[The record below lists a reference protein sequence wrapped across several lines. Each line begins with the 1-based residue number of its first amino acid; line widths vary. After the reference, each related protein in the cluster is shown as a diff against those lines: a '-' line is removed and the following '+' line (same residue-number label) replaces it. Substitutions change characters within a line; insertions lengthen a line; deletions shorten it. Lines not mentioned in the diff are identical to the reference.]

1 MSSSLPPRVVVVSR
15 PGELEELVQRHGTL
29 QQAQFFLASRGQD
42 TGAASERQKLLDA
55 AIQAVQT
62 AVPLSWRRARVLRHE
77 LDRFLFEPEDL
88 IVAVG
93 QDGLVANVAK
103 YLTGQPVVG
112 INPSRAQNEGVLV
125 RHAPRVIGD
134 VYATFARGN
143 LRCEDRTMVQATMSD
158 GQRLIALN
166 EIFFG
171 HQSHQSAR
179 YRLTARAQ
187 TERHSSSGVII
198 ATGTG
203 ASGWARSITHQRVD
217 PAPLPGPLDVDLA
230 FYVREAWPSVATQ
243 ATLTTGR
250 LAPDESLTITS
261 EMNTG
266 GTAFG
271 DGVED
276 DHLDLAWGQTLTIGR
291 APTTMRLVA

>member
-1 MSSSLPPRVVVVSR
+1 MSR
-15 PGELEELVQRHGTL
+15 PGEIEELVQRHGTW
-29 QQAQFFLASRGQD
+29 QQAQFFLETRGED
-42 TGAASERQKLLDA
+42 SAAASERQNHLYAALL
-55 AIQAVQT
+55 AVKA
-62 AVPLSWRRARVLRHE
+62 AVPLAWRRARVLRHE

-88 IVAVG
+88 VVAVG

-103 YLTGQPVVG
+103 YLNGQPVVG
-112 INPSRAQNEGVLV
+112 INPSRADNEGVLV
-125 RHAPRVIGD
+125 RYAPDVIGD
-134 VYATFARGN
+134 IYAAFAKGN

-158 GQRLIALN
+158 GQRLVALN
-166 EIFFG
+166 EIFVG
-171 HQSHQSAR
+171 HRSHQSAR
-179 YRLTARAQ
+179 YRLSTSTTR
-187 TERHSSSGVII
+187 ERHSSSGVII

-203 ASGWARSITHQRVD
+203 ASGWARSITHQRID
-217 PAPLPGPLDVDLA
+217 PAPLPGPLDADLA

-250 LAPDESLTITS
+250 LAPGETLMITS

-266 GTAFG
+266 GTVFG

-276 DHLDLAWGQTLTIGR
+276 DHLELGWGQTLTVSR